1 MKYTQDE
8 KIADAVM
15 AIIGFLYIIFGACM
29 IGLTLTI
36 IKAILLAFGIETN
49 L

>member
-15 AIIGFLYIIFGACM
+15 AIIGFFCIIFGAC
-29 IGLTLTI
+29 ILGLTLTI